1 MSLCGIPELELEAPD
16 WLLLDGF
23 VLWLLDDEELDEGL
37 ELWSVELEGE
47 VALPEVEGEVLCEL
61 LEDDGDE
68 LDDGELRLRFRQ
80 ISGLLIVE
88 HSGDDL
94 MAALRKR
101 GGSVAAEAASRAGNK
116 HCLRHAQFLV

>member
-61 LEDDGDE
+61 LEEDGEE
-68 LDDGELRLRFRQ
+68 LADGEL
-80 ISGLLIVE
+80 
-88 HSGDDL
+88 
-94 MAALRKR
+94 
-101 GGSVAAEAASRAGNK
+101 
-116 HCLRHAQFLV
+116 

>member
-68 LDDGELRLRFRQ
+68 LDDGEL
-80 ISGLLIVE
+80 
-88 HSGDDL
+88 
-94 MAALRKR
+94 
-101 GGSVAAEAASRAGNK
+101 
-116 HCLRHAQFLV
+116 

>member
-47 VALPEVEGEVLCEL
+47 VALPEVEGEVRCEL

-68 LDDGELRLRFRQ
+68 LDDGEL
-80 ISGLLIVE
+80 
-88 HSGDDL
+88 
-94 MAALRKR
+94 
-101 GGSVAAEAASRAGNK
+101 
-116 HCLRHAQFLV
+116 